1 MVKCGVSDAGLTQEK
16 RTALWD
22 IYFNYHL
29 WLAAQ
34 ENMFRNAVKTGKML
48 EEYEKEYDYYKKEY
62 DEGKI
67 FIQLG
72 FLFFIAQK

>member
-1 MVKCGVSDAGLTQEK
+1 
-16 RTALWD
+16 
-22 IYFNYHL
+22 
-29 WLAAQ
+29 
-34 ENMFRNAVKTGKML
+34 MFRNAVKTGKML